1 MALPSN
7 RNAFLELLAA
17 LERNSAVTIVPA
29 SEVLYRRGWDF
40 YRRRPD
46 KAQSLTDCISFVVMQ
61 DHGIV
66 EALTGDRFTQ
76 AAFAAFLE

>member
-1 MALPSN
+1 MALPPN

-17 LERNSAVTIVPA
+17 LERNSAVTA